1 MEPLQKLSKLIQEI
15 LKRTEPNDILVFCPS
30 GVLHGVPLHAAT
42 LTEDSRKCLLERN
55 PVVYTASMTTFE
67 QCVTKESERELL
79 SSQTEK
85 EISRFYVAVYERTET
100 DALTDAGKAQ
110 RDAIYAT
117 VRKVAEQRR
126 QATTT
131 TTTTT
136 TAFGSEATR
145 ERLVAA
151 FEADYMYFFGHCVGS
166 SATANMLLQG
176 LVLPEHNNTSTHDS
190 SAQGQQQHSVFTAS
204 DMFAIDVRTSCLTL
218 LACGSAHE
226 AYSQGDEPLGIVS
239 ALLCAGATSVIGTM
253 WKVQVGTA
261 RVFTEVLDGKLNAG
275 GHGNGGGGLVDLAVA
290 VQETALRL
298 KRRQEGGTNRPYHW
312 AAYVLHGSWFMSRR
326 GLASLSLA
334 SS

>member
-1 MEPLQKLSKLIQEI
+1 
-15 LKRTEPNDILVFCPS
+15 
-30 GVLHGVPLHAAT
+30 
-42 LTEDSRKCLLERN
+42 
-55 PVVYTASMTTFE
+55 
-67 QCVTKESERELL
+67 
-79 SSQTEK
+79 
-85 EISRFYVAVYERTET
+85 
-100 DALTDAGKAQ
+100 
-110 RDAIYAT
+110 
-117 VRKVAEQRR
+117 
-126 QATTT
+126 
-131 TTTTT
+131 
-136 TAFGSEATR
+136 
-145 ERLVAA
+145 
-151 FEADYMYFFGHCVGS
+151 
-166 SATANMLLQG
+166 
-176 LVLPEHNNTSTHDS
+176 
-190 SAQGQQQHSVFTAS
+190 
-204 DMFAIDVRTSCLTL
+204 MFAIDVRTSCLTL

-275 GHGNGGGGLVDLAVA
+275 GHGSGGGGLVDLAVA